1 MYAVN
6 ESGIGTSMD
15 VEWGGGCFLYR
26 VFPYLSS
33 LGGVM
38 AMAVRTTSE
47 SEMRF
52 LGKKVVCNSSL
63 FV

>member
-1 MYAVN
+1 MGRRLFSVQ
-6 ESGIGTSMD
+6 SI
-15 VEWGGGCFLYR
+15 LL
-26 VFPYLSS
+26 LSS